1 MRSLAYWEWNPS
13 GWLAKLGVLDFAGSG
28 PVHIASGFGA
38 LAWSFM
44 LGKRKDH
51 LGESHNPKIPHF
63 RPHNPLLVGIGTI
76 FIWFGWLAF
85 NGKLLVKF
93 SLSMD

>member
-1 MRSLAYWEWNPS
+1 M
-13 GWLAKLGVLDFAGSG
+13 GVLDFAGSG

-51 LGESHNPKIPHF
+51 FNESHNPRIPHF
-63 RPHNPLLVGIGTI
+63 RPHNPFLVGLGTI
-76 FIWFGWLAF
+76 LIWFGWLAF
-85 NGKLLVKF
+85 NGRTSPRLRFLV
-93 SLSMD
+93 